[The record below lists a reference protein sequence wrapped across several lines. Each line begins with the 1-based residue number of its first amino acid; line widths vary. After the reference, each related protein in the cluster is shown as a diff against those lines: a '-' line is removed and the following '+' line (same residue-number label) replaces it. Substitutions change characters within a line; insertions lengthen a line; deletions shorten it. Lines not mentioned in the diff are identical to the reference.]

1 MPNCKSTKKT
11 LSHILRHAFW
21 LHFLRIHH
29 FLRIQHDYFFQRGF
43 ESVRAEFL
51 FRKYIRKVVLFKKV
65 YYQKGG
71 GVLSKRCSQR
81 PWHGCFPANFAKF
94 LRTPFLTED
103 LRGLLLLFL
112 IYLFNYDSS
121 KITFVMLNM
130 AFDVLLSTV
139 FIK

>member
-51 FRKYIRKVVLFKKV
+51 FRKYIRKAVLFKKV

-81 PWHGCFPANFAKF
+81 PWHECFPANFAKF

-103 LRGLLLLFL
+103 LRGLLL

>member
-11 LSHILRHAFW
+11 LSHILRHAFC

-51 FRKYIRKVVLFKKV
+51 FRKYIRKAVLFKKV

-81 PWHGCFPANFAKF
+81 PWHECFPANFAKF

-103 LRGLLLLFL
+103 LWGLLL

>member
-11 LSHILRHAFW
+11 LSHILRHAFC

-51 FRKYIRKVVLFKKV
+51 FRKYIRKAVLFKKV

-81 PWHGCFPANFAKF
+81 PWHECFPANFAKF

-103 LRGLLLLFL
+103 LRGLLL

-130 AFDVLLSTV
+130 AFDVLLSKV